1 MNSGLTVH
9 PGLGVSVQA
18 RDGVTVA
25 ELDGELDTASAPAL
39 REQLLGLLRPGSSR
53 LVIDLSQVSF
63 CDASGLAVL
72 VGAGRRATLLGGF
85 VRLAAISPQASQV
98 LQATGLHRHLASFP
112 TVRAAAASPPGAQ
125 LGRTGAAAAGTQPG
139 GACLGPG
146 GGSAS
151 RPRFPGDSVTRWPSR
166 SPGRRVA

>member
-1 MNSGLTVH
+1 MNSGLTA
-9 PGLGVSVQA
+9 PSALGISIQA

-25 ELDGELDTASAPAL
+25 ELTGELDTASAPAL

-85 VRLAAISPQASQV
+85 VHLAAISPQADQV
-98 LQATGLHRHLASFP
+98 LESTGLHRHLASFP

-125 LGRTGAAAAGTQPG
+125 HSSTAAAGTQPG
-139 GACLGPG
+139 GACPGPRG
-146 GGSAS
+146 RTAS
-151 RPRFPGDSVTRWPSR
+151 RPRFPGTSVTRWPSR
-166 SPGRRVA
+166 PPGRCVA